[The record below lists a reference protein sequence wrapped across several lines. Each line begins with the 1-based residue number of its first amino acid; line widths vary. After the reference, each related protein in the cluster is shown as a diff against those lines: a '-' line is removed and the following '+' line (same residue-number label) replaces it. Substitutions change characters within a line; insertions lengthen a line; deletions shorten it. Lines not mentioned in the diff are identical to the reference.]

1 MILVQASDTLPSTM
15 SSLEGLPWI
24 AEDPREN
31 AIWNASDSSN
41 IDTEYSGIDTSS
53 GSLPFP
59 LASDSSD
66 GLEHILANP
75 DPTNPGF
82 PAAQGL
88 YDPENEKDSCGVG
101 FVCHIKGK
109 ANHKIVSDARSL
121 LCNMTHRGASE

>member
-1 MILVQASDTLPSTM
+1 M
-15 SSLEGLPWI
+15 SSLDGPAWVH
-24 AEDPREN
+24 EDSQGNP
-31 AIWNASDSSN
+31 IWNASDSS
-41 IDTEYSGIDTSS
+41 EYAS
-53 GSLPFP
+53 GSDLPFP

-75 DPTNPGF
+75 DPVNPGF

-121 LCNMTHRGASE
+121 LCNMTHRGASEWIGCIFLFRSRG

>member
-1 MILVQASDTLPSTM
+1 M
-15 SSLEGLPWI
+15 SSFDGLPWI
-24 AEDPREN
+24 AEDPREH

-41 IDTEYSGIDTSS
+41 INSEYSGIDTSS

-59 LASDSSD
+59 LATDSSD

-75 DPTNPGF
+75 DPINPGF